1 MDKKMY
7 TRRNFVIQNSMIG
20 TGALLGMDLG
30 QPTHMNTQKKSEISS
45 SRTSINKF
53 SINRNRSMNSVPGPV
68 LGKRIFTVPAYFEG
82 PADLPEDIFGD
93 LCLMRKG
100 TASMTMG
107 SGSTT
112 IEKIVNRQEWEV
124 KANALREIFKMTLG
138 RPPQDINCS
147 LSIKIESETDR
158 GEILERRISY
168 LLSPG
173 ERTSSLMLIPKGVQ
187 LPCPALLTIHPTTAD
202 GKEQTVGRGE
212 KVDGK
217 LTPAAYRRAYGL
229 HLAQR
234 GYITFSPDLIS
245 AGERIYP
252 GKSSFD
258 NQPLIDAYPE
268 WSGTGK
274 DIWDLQRALDVMQAM
289 PEIDPDRI
297 GSIGHSQGASRTCY
311 LSALDKRVK
320 VAVSNCGVWP
330 DRIIKNPF
338 HNSRT
343 GWWTGQP
350 ALRPFCYCGKQL
362 PIDSHELLALSA
374 PRPYLNI
381 VALNDS
387 GFSVD
392 DEDLTRPAWE
402 NLTMNIKKMYELFGA
417 EDKFENILHMDG
429 HDFHDSIRVKAFAF
443 IDKYFKSI

>member
-1 MDKKMY
+1 
-7 TRRNFVIQNSMIG
+7 
-20 TGALLGMDLG
+20 
-30 QPTHMNTQKKSEISS
+30 
-45 SRTSINKF
+45 
-53 SINRNRSMNSVPGPV
+53 MNSVPGPV
-68 LGKRIFTVPAYFEG
+68 LGKRIFTVPEYFEG

-217 LTPAAYRRAYGL
+217 LTPAAYRRAY
-229 HLAQR
+229 
-234 GYITFSPDLIS
+234 
-245 AGERIYP
+245 
-252 GKSSFD
+252 
-258 NQPLIDAYPE
+258 
-268 WSGTGK
+268 
-274 DIWDLQRALDVMQAM
+274 
-289 PEIDPDRI
+289 
-297 GSIGHSQGASRTCY
+297 
-311 LSALDKRVK
+311 
-320 VAVSNCGVWP
+320 
-330 DRIIKNPF
+330 
-338 HNSRT
+338 
-343 GWWTGQP
+343 
-350 ALRPFCYCGKQL
+350 
-362 PIDSHELLALSA
+362 
-374 PRPYLNI
+374 
-381 VALNDS
+381 
-387 GFSVD
+387 
-392 DEDLTRPAWE
+392 
-402 NLTMNIKKMYELFGA
+402 
-417 EDKFENILHMDG
+417 
-429 HDFHDSIRVKAFAF
+429 
-443 IDKYFKSI
+443 